1 MRNPIVNQKQYM
13 KPVRIKNELDLGIG
27 GPTTS
32 EMTLHQDIM
41 QEAAFAVR
49 TKDNKDVSKFWIG
62 ERLLRKLNAINFGE
76 FETTNGLVREI
87 NGWLTN
93 SYLKD
98 DEKDVDWVPNCN

>member
-13 KPVRIKNELDLGIG
+13 KPVRIKNGSELAST
-27 GPTTS
+27 PTS

-41 QEAAFAVR
+41 EEAVLAIR

-76 FETTNGLVREI
+76 FERTNGLVREV

>member
-1 MRNPIVNQKQYM
+1 M
-13 KPVRIKNELDLGIG
+13 KPVRIKNELDLELT
-27 GPTTS
+27 PTS

-41 QEAAFAVR
+41 EEAVFAVR

-76 FETTNGLVREI
+76 FERTNGLVREV